1 MSHVNATEG
10 MIVDSEQFEDYS
22 SFYYDGNIDKL
33 RNPWVK
39 EPHFVP
45 LVIVYGIIFL
55 VGIVGNSVVIFAMR
69 GGRSARSV
77 TFAFVVSLAMA
88 DLLFILVCVPHE
100 ILRITVNDWI
110 GGQSFCKVSGFVE
123 LLTEA
128 ASILNLTGVSFE
140 SYASFKIT
148 Q

>member
-1 MSHVNATEG
+1 MSHLNATESP
-10 MIVDSEQFEDYS
+10 IIDSDTFEDYS

-33 RNPWVK
+33 KNPWVK
-39 EPHFVP
+39 EPHFLP
-45 LVIVYGIIFL
+45 LVIVYGFVFL
-55 VGIVGNSVVIFAMR
+55 AGIVGNSIVIFAMR

-77 TFAFVVSLAMA
+77 TFVFMVSLALA

-100 ILRITVNDWI
+100 ILRMTVNDWT

-140 SYASFKIT
+140 R
-148 Q
+148 